1 MFKTTLSIVDW
12 KRRKR
17 SRTFNIRMF
26 NAMIENVSSERACGL
41 LNLLAIFTT
50 FEIWTIIFKFLSLL
64 KQINFYT
71 VEWN

>member
-1 MFKTTLSIVDW
+1 
-12 KRRKR
+12 
-17 SRTFNIRMF
+17 MF